1 MMTATIEDLSSHVLP
16 YPLATTAV
24 YAVIFP
30 YRLLMRDVTDKGAMK
45 LLMQTAAAAANSNS
59 FVVQFSTAAA
69 QHQSTMPT
77 DVQDTL

>member
-1 MMTATIEDLSSHVLP
+1 
-16 YPLATTAV
+16 
-24 YAVIFP
+24 
-30 YRLLMRDVTDKGAMK
+30 MRDVTDKGAMK

-69 QHQSTMPT
+69 LHQSTMPT